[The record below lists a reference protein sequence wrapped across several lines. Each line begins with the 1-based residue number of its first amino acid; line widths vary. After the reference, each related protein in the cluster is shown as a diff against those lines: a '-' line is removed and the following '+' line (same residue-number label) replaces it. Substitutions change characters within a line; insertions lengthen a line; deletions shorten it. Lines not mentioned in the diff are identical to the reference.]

1 MAKRKNKLTVP
12 DLPGRFIPGYEDD
25 KTSYAKVEI
34 AMTDPM
40 LRRVADEL
48 KQVKVTLDEGKKKM
62 DAIKAE
68 LRDPQSRYASLL
80 NAISTGTLT
89 EDRNVW
95 RFADDKAGTVTL
107 YDALNCE
114 PLQTRELE
122 FWERQESLD
131 LDDEDQD
138 EDDDEDD
145 DDLQDEDDE

>member
-25 KTSYAKVEI
+25 KTTYTKVEI

-95 RFADDKAGTVTL
+95 RFADDTAGTLTL

-131 LDDEDQD
+131 LDDD
-138 EDDDEDD
+138 EQDDEDD

>member
-25 KTSYAKVEI
+25 KTSYTKVEI

-68 LRDPQSRYASLL
+68 LRDPQSRYTSLL

-95 RFADDKAGTVTL
+95 RFADDAAGTVTL

-114 PLQTRELE
+114 PLQTRELD

>member
-25 KTSYAKVEI
+25 KTSFTKVEI

-95 RFADDKAGTVTL
+95 RFADDTAGTLTL

-131 LDDEDQD
+131 LDDD
-138 EDDDEDD
+138 EQDDEDD

>member
-25 KTSYAKVEI
+25 KTSYTKVEI

-95 RFADDKAGTVTL
+95 RFADDTAGTLTL

-131 LDDEDQD
+131 LDDD
-138 EDDDEDD
+138 EQDDEDD

>member
-25 KTSYAKVEI
+25 KTSYTKVEI

-68 LRDPQSRYASLL
+68 LRDPQSRYTSLL

-89 EDRNVW
+89 ENRNVW
-95 RFADDKAGTVTL
+95 RFADDAAGTVTL

-122 FWERQESLD
+122 FWERQENLD
-131 LDDEDQD
+131 LDAE
-138 EDDDEDD
+138 
-145 DDLQDEDDE
+145 DLQNADEDDE

>member
-25 KTSYAKVEI
+25 KTSYTKVEI

-68 LRDPQSRYASLL
+68 LRDPQSRYTSLL
-80 NAISTGTLT
+80 NAISTGTLL
-89 EDRNVW
+89 ENRFVW
-95 RFADDKAGTVTL
+95 RFADDAAGTVTL

-131 LDDEDQD
+131 LDD
-138 EDDDEDD
+138 

>member
-25 KTSYAKVEI
+25 KMTHTKVEI

-95 RFADDKAGTVTL
+95 RFADDAAGTVTL

-131 LDDEDQD
+131 LDDDDQD
-138 EDDDEDD
+138 DEDDD

>member
-25 KTSYAKVEI
+25 KTSYTKVEI
-34 AMTDPM
+34 VMTDPM

-48 KQVKVTLDEGKKKM
+48 KQVKTTLDEGKKKM

-68 LRDPQSRYASLL
+68 LRDPQSRYSALL

-95 RFADDKAGTVTL
+95 KFADDAAGTITL

-114 PLQTRELE
+114 PLQTRGID
-122 FWERQESLD
+122 FWERQENLN
-131 LDDEDQD
+131 LDDDD
-138 EDDDEDD
+138 YDDDDEDD
-145 DDLQDEDDE
+145 LQDADEDDE

>member
-25 KTSYAKVEI
+25 KTTYTKVEI

-131 LDDEDQD
+131 LDD
-138 EDDDEDD
+138 DDDWDAE
-145 DDLQDEDDE
+145 DLQNADEDDE